1 MLKKEEYLKTVRR
14 PYPVLFCTLVCLGY
28 RDEKV
33 FVNVLKEPF
42 HYLHM
47 AHVDDVWYYS
57 KKEVEVGGNLALQS
71 WMDPERL
78 EWVKG
83 EFDKRETDFIN
94 ATTIDFESFAR
105 AYHNYMV
112 TLNLV
117 FAVEK
122 PAETALRDAL
132 LQKLPPAEVEEMM
145 SRLNIPYQDNF
156 YKKEEYDLV
165 MASDIASHVKKYEW
179 FKARYGEDTQ
189 YTVQEAEEKLKTI
202 DKAKFLAEYAES
214 KSKLKNDIDYAK
226 KVLGDKSVLVD
237 IFQFI
242 IYYRTHRTDTMNRA
256 QYLAVP
262 ILKAKANTLGL
273 SYAQFLEC
281 DAQEVLANKIPDI
294 LILDERI
301 KDCSVLM
308 DEGTVHCLH
317 GEESNKIKAFF
328 KEEIELTKQ
337 VKGTIA
343 CKGNVTGNV
352 RLISNA
358 NDFSKVQEGDVI
370 VTSMTT
376 PEMVPIMKL
385 ASAFVTDEGGVTC
398 HAAIVAREMKKP
410 CVIGTKFAT
419 KVFKDGDI
427 VEVDAEKGIVR
438 IVK

>member
-33 FVNVLKEPF
+33 FANVLKESF

-57 KKEVEVGGNLALQS
+57 RREVDVGGNLALQS
-71 WMDPERL
+71 WMDPDKL

-117 FAVEK
+117 YAVEK
-122 PAETALRDAL
+122 PAEAALRNAL
-132 LQKLPPAEVEEMM
+132 LEKLPSTEAEEMM
-145 SRLNIPYQDNF
+145 SRLNVPYQDNF

-165 MASDIASHVKKYEW
+165 LASDISSHVKKYEW
-179 FKARYGEDTQ
+179 LKARYGEDTH
-189 YTVQEAEEKLKTI
+189 YTVEEAEEKLKTI
-202 DKAKFLAEYAES
+202 NKEKFLAEYAEN

-226 KVLGDKSVLVD
+226 KILGDKSVLVD

-262 ILKAKANTLGL
+262 MLKAKANTLGL
-273 SYAQFLEC
+273 SYTQFLEC
-281 DAQEVLANKIPDI
+281 NAQEVLINKIPDKS
-294 LILDERI
+294 ILDQRI

-308 DEGTVHCLH
+308 DEGIVRCLH
-317 GEESNKIKAFF
+317 GEESETIKSFF
-328 KEEIELTKQ
+328 KEEIESAKQ

-343 CKGNVTGNV
+343 CKGNVKGNV
-352 RLISNA
+352 RLIWSA

-410 CVIGTKFAT
+410 CVIGTKIAT

-427 VEVDAEKGIVR
+427 VEVDANAGV
-438 IVK
+438 VKIIK